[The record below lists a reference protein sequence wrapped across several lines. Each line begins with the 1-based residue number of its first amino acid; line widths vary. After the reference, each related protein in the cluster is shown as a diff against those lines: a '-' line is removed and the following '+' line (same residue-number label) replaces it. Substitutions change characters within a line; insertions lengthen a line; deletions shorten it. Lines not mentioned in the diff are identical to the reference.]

1 MTKNIVWYQNNVTR
15 IARQNLNRHRSI
27 MIWFTGLSGAGK
39 STLASA
45 VEAYLHELQY
55 RTYMLD
61 GDNVRHGLNS
71 DLGFSL
77 KDRDENLRRIGE
89 VGKLM
94 VDAGV
99 ITLAAFISPLEE
111 ERANVRR
118 LFARDDFIEVYCNAS
133 LDVCETRD
141 TKGMYKKAREGKVLD
156 FTGVSSP
163 YEAPISPDITVN
175 TGTKKLEDC
184 VYDVIDEL
192 KKRGLVPLTQN

>member
-1 MTKNIVWYQNNVTR
+1 MKNNIVWYENNITR
-15 IARQNLNRHRSI
+15 IKREKLNGHRSV
-27 MIWFTGLSGAGK
+27 MVWFTGLSGAGK
-39 STLASA
+39 STLAAA

-61 GDNVRHGLNS
+61 GDNVRHGLNV

-77 KDRDENLRRIGE
+77 ADRDENLRRIGE

-99 ITLAAFISPLEE
+99 ITLAAFISPLES
-111 ERANVRR
+111 ERANIRR
-118 LFARDDFIEVYCNAS
+118 LFADDDFIEVYCNAS

-141 TKGMYKKAREGKVLD
+141 TKGMYKKARQGEILD

-163 YEAPISPDITVN
+163 YEAPILPDINVN
-175 TGTKKLEDC
+175 TGTNKLEKC
-184 VYDVIDEL
+184 VDEVIEEL
-192 KKRGLVPLTQN
+192 RKRGFF

>member
-99 ITLAAFISPLEE
+99 ITLAAFISPLKE
-111 ERANVRR
+111 ERANIRR

-141 TKGMYKKAREGKVLD
+141 TKGMYKKAREGKILD